1 MKHEARMT
9 IEPGARL
16 GVLMRPV
23 IVEDDVDDPADRNLG
38 LNGVQETDEL
48 LVPVT
53 LHAAPNDLA
62 VEHVERGEQGGGAV
76 ALVVMRHRAGPPFL
90 DRQARLGT
98 VGRMYLALLVDREH
112 EGVGRRI
119 DIKSDVSRS
128 LAANAGRWTA

>member
-90 DRQARLGT
+90 IGKPGW
-98 VGRMYLALLVDREH
+98 VGSSAWIWLFSSTESTRAW
-112 EGVGRRI
+112 
-119 DIKSDVSRS
+119 
-128 LAANAGRWTA
+128 AGGST

>member
-53 LHAAPNDLA
+53 LHAAPNDVA
-62 VEHVERGEQGGGAV
+62 VEHVERSEQGGGAV

-98 VGRMYLALLVDREH
+98 VERLDLMGWMAPSLHRRAMLVAV
-112 EGVGRRI
+112 EGH
-119 DIKSDVSRS
+119 RS
-128 LAANAGRWTA
+128 EEPS